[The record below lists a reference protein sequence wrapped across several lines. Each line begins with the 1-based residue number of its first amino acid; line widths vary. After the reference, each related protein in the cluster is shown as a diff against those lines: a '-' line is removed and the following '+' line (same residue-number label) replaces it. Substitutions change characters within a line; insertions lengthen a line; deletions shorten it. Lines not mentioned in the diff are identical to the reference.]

1 MNLDPK
7 GQKGP
12 GQSGPGQPGHGF
24 TRADADTLV
33 RLLNLFYQRTVAYAF
48 DHPAAQELIP
58 RVYEALRKCLGSSDS
73 LSLLFQEFGYFI
85 GHVDLVYAPN
95 NRKIADHLR
104 RFGIESITVDA
115 SVSLKAFARFLDA
128 CSLTHADPARFLA
141 YLTNQGVT
149 CFNVNNVVLK
159 TVKDGD
165 EVVAAGAPRHPGE
178 PLEVAE
184 GAVYGEG
191 SRSSAFDDAAM
202 RVVLGH
208 LTAREMNANLSLLR
222 SLESPA
228 ALPEAILKNA
238 AANPGQ
244 EAETLRQSLIN
255 VVGAF
260 RTEAG
265 QNDVPIEELLAGMY
279 SMRAE
284 LLKAVKAQ
292 QGLAQHLSGGP
303 NGSAGNGSAGRPADG
318 RAGEA
323 GKLAEAADDVFV
335 QTAAQL
341 VMEEYRKC
349 KGNPKRMAQVVQRI
363 VPDRT
368 LLQQVLN
375 AFRAALVREGVPL
388 MEFFNLLAELNTLL
402 GTDRSY
408 QEFLQAGESL
418 GVSHAELLQELQE
431 NPRQAAQLILLASE
445 ARKSNRE
452 GSAEELINSLADYVE
467 KAGEAAQDR
476 IQANPREAAK
486 LGSMLQ
492 QMEAEVNQR
501 LKDKGI
507 PEEMRLMGQQKLRLR
522 MQNSLNDLKGK
533 AALAQLG
540 APGVNEAEKVR
551 FLLEMFGD
559 EREMDEVLGR
569 ARDGLDPEALA
580 REAGGQVMQKVRQEM
595 ASRREKAASKEL
607 PAGVYVKAVLDFFV
621 KSEISRASRYNL
633 PFSALLISFHGL
645 PEDKASFE
653 AQGDALRGLQNVLIG
668 DLRRNLRESD
678 FVGYLSFNRFLVV
691 LPMTPLDAVPAILR
705 KLAEQMG
712 RQVALPDGTRLSIR
726 PRVGA
731 AGFDKETA
739 GTYPKL
745 YAELVRAWQAAS

>member
-1 MNLDPK
+1 MNPDTT
-7 GQKGP
+7 
-12 GQSGPGQPGHGF
+12 GQPGPGF
-24 TRADADTLV
+24 NRADAETLV

-58 RVYEALRKCLGSSDS
+58 RVYDALRKCMGSGDS
-73 LSLLFQEFGYFI
+73 LSLLFQEFGYYI

-104 RFGIESITVDA
+104 RFGIESITVSKPVPIEA
-115 SVSLKAFARFLDA
+115 LARFLDA

-141 YLTNQGVT
+141 YLTRQGVT
-149 CFNVNNVVLK
+149 CFSVNNVTLK
-159 TVKDGD
+159 TVKEGE
-165 EVVAAGAPRHPGE
+165 EVVASGAPRPAAAPGD
-178 PLEVAE
+178 LSWG
-184 GAVYGEG
+184 GAPEEAA
-191 SRSSAFDDAAM
+191 RTSAFDDAAM

-222 SLESPA
+222 ALEDPA
-228 ALPEAILKNA
+228 APAEAIVKNA
-238 AANPGQ
+238 SANPGQ

-255 VVGAF
+255 VVGSY

-265 QNDVPIEELLAGMY
+265 QNNVPIEDLLAGMY
-279 SMRAE
+279 AMRAE

-292 QGLAQHLSGGP
+292 QGLARQLGGTQAGKPEEAALSGQ
-303 NGSAGNGSAGRPADG
+303 SRPADG
-318 RAGEA
+318 KAAEA
-323 GKLAEAADDVFV
+323 GRMAEAADDVFT

-363 VPDRT
+363 VPDRN
-368 LLQQVLN
+368 LLQRVLN
-375 AFRAALVREGVPL
+375 AFRAELVRQGVPL

-418 GVSHAELLQELQE
+418 GVSHDELLRELQE

-452 GSAEELINSLADYVE
+452 GSAEELINSLAEYVE
-467 KAGEAAQDR
+467 KAGEAAENR
-476 IQANPREAAK
+476 IQSNPREAAK

-492 QMEAEVNQR
+492 QMEAEVNQK
-501 LKDKGI
+501 LKDKGL
-507 PEEMRLMGQQKLRLR
+507 PEELRAMGQQKLRLR
-522 MQNSLNDLKGK
+522 LQRSVGDLKGK
-533 AALAQLG
+533 AALAQLRSP
-540 APGVNEAEKVR
+540 AASEAEKVQ

-559 EREMDEVLGR
+559 EKEMDEMIGR
-569 ARDGLDPEALA
+569 AREGLDPEALA

-595 ASRREKAASKEL
+595 AARREKAASKEL
-607 PAGVYVKAVLDFFV
+607 PAGVYVKAVLDFFI

-645 PEDKASFE
+645 PEDKPSLE
-653 AQGDALRGLQNVLIG
+653 AQGEALRGLQNVLIG

-678 FVGYLSFNRFLVV
+678 FVGYLGYNRFLVV
-691 LPMTPLDAVPAILR
+691 LPMTAMDAVPTILR
-705 KLAEQMG
+705 KLQEQLA

-726 PRVGA
+726 PRMGVA
-731 AGFDKETA
+731 AFDKEAT

-745 YAELVRAWQAAS
+745 YAELAKSWQAAHG

>member
-1 MNLDPK
+1 MNQDSK
-7 GQKGP
+7 GQNGP
-12 GQSGPGQPGHGF
+12 GQQGSGF
-24 TRADADTLV
+24 SRVEADTLV

-48 DHPAAQELIP
+48 DHPASQELIP
-58 RVYEALRKCLGSSDS
+58 RAYEALRKCLGSSES
-73 LSLLFQEFGYFI
+73 LSLLFQEFGYYI

-95 NRKIADHLR
+95 NRKFADHLR
-104 RFGIESITVDA
+104 RFGIESITITTP
-115 SVSLKAFARFLDA
+115 VSLKAFARFLDA
-128 CSLTHADPARFLA
+128 CSLTHADPMRFLA
-141 YLTNQGVT
+141 YLSNQGVT

-159 TVKDGD
+159 TVKEGD
-165 EVVAAGAPRHPGE
+165 EVVAAGSSRPAGPPM
-178 PLEVAE
+178 EVAD
-184 GAVYGEG
+184 GVFPGDAG
-191 SRSSAFDDAAM
+191 RTSAFDDAAM

-222 SLESPA
+222 TLENPTA
-228 ALPEAILKNA
+228 IPDAILKNA
-238 AANPGQ
+238 TANPGQ

-265 QNDVPIEELLAGMY
+265 QNGVPLEDLLAGMY
-279 SMRAE
+279 SMRTE

-292 QGLAQHLSGGP
+292 QGLAQHLSGGL
-303 NGSAGNGSAGRPADG
+303 NGNPGNGSNG
-318 RAGEA
+318 RATEGKA
-323 GKLAEAADDVFV
+323 SDGGKLAEAADDVFV

-341 VMEEYRKC
+341 VMEEYNKC

-368 LLQQVLN
+368 LLQQVLTV
-375 AFRAALVREGVPL
+375 FRAALVRQGVPL
-388 MEFFNLLAELNTLL
+388 MEFFNLLAELNTLM

-418 GVSHAELLQELQE
+418 GVSHEELLQELQE

-467 KAGEAAQDR
+467 KTGEAAQER
-476 IQANPREAAK
+476 ILANPREAVK

-492 QMEAEVNQR
+492 QMEAEVNQK

-533 AALAQLG
+533 AAMAQLG
-540 APGVNEAEKVR
+540 AAGVNESEKIQ

-559 EREMDEVLGR
+559 EKEMEDVMGR
-569 ARDGLDPEALA
+569 ARDGLDAEALA

-595 ASRREKAASKEL
+595 ASRREKAASKDL

-633 PFSALLISFHGL
+633 PFSAMLISFHGL
-645 PEDKASFE
+645 PEDKAAFE
-653 AQGDALRGLQNVLIG
+653 TQGDALRGLQNVLIG

-678 FVGYLSFNRFLVV
+678 FVGYLSFNRILVV
-691 LPMTPLDAVPAILR
+691 LPMTPLDAVSAILR
-705 KLAEQMG
+705 KLADSMG
-712 RQVALPDGTRLSIR
+712 RQVALPDGARLTIR
-726 PRVGA
+726 PRVGV

-745 YAELVRAWQAAS
+745 YAELVRSWQAAA

>member
-1 MNLDPK
+1 MNLDSK
-7 GQKGP
+7 GQNGP
-12 GQSGPGQPGHGF
+12 GHPGSGFG
-24 TRADADTLV
+24 RAEADTLV

-58 RVYEALRKCLGSSDS
+58 RVYEALRKCLGSSGS
-73 LSLLFQEFGYFI
+73 LSLLFQEFGYYI

-104 RFGIESITVDA
+104 RFGIESITFA
-115 SVSLKAFARFLDA
+115 APVSLHAFARFLDA
-128 CSLTHADPARFLA
+128 CSLTHADASRFLA
-141 YLTNQGVT
+141 YLVNQGIT

-159 TVKDGD
+159 TVKEGD
-165 EVVAAGAPRHPGE
+165 EVVAAGSYRPSEPMEVSEGPYPGE
-178 PLEVAE
+178 P
-184 GAVYGEG
+184 GQT
-191 SRSSAFDDAAM
+191 SAFDDAAM

-260 RTEAG
+260 RAEAG
-265 QNDVPIEELLAGMY
+265 QNDVPIEDLLAGMY

-292 QGLAQHLSGGP
+292 QGLAQQLSGGP
-303 NGSAGNGSAGRPADG
+303 GLNPGNGAVRPFDGKASGSA
-318 RAGEA
+318 
-323 GKLAEAADDVFV
+323 KLAEAADDVFV

-368 LLQQVLN
+368 LLQQVL
-375 AFRAALVREGVPL
+375 AVFRATLVREGIPL
-388 MEFFNLLAELNTLL
+388 MEYFNLLAELNTLL

-408 QEFLQAGESL
+408 QEFLQAGEGL

-467 KAGEAAQDR
+467 KAGEAAQGR
-476 IQANPREAAK
+476 ILANPREAAK

-492 QMEAEVNQR
+492 QMEAEVNQS

-507 PEEMRLMGQQKLRLR
+507 PEEMRVMGQQKLRLR

-533 AALAQLG
+533 AALAQLN
-540 APGVNEAEKVR
+540 APGVSDPERVQ
-551 FLLEMFGD
+551 FLLEMFAD
-559 EREMDEVLGR
+559 EKEMDVVMGR
-569 ARDGLDPEALA
+569 ARDGLDPETLA
-580 REAGGQVMQKVRQEM
+580 REAGGQVMQKARQEM
-595 ASRREKAASKEL
+595 AARREKAASKEL
-607 PAGVYVKAVLDFFV
+607 PAGVYIKAVLDFFI

-645 PEDKASFE
+645 PEDKAAFE

-705 KLAEQMG
+705 KLAGQMG

-726 PRVGA
+726 PRVGVA
-731 AGFDKETA
+731 AFDKETA

-745 YAELVRAWQAAS
+745 YAELVRSWQAAT